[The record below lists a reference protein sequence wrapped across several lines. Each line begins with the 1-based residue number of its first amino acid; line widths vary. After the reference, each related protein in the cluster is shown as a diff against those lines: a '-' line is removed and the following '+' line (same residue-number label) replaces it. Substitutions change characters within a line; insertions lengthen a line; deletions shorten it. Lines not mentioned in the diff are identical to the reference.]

1 MLKRKDNEIIS
12 SQVDLFMAENSY
24 KENERAIKPINSSL
38 TSLGEGNRIV
48 NIKLDG
54 GKYKERNQS
63 ALSLH

>member
-1 MLKRKDNEIIS
+1 MFKRTDSKIIS

-24 KENERAIKPINSSL
+24 KESERAIKPINSSL

-48 NIKLDG
+48 NIKLDRG
-54 GKYKERNQS
+54 RYKERNQS